1 MKNRS
6 KKRIKYKNIILVLF
20 IIIVVIIVIFMFN
33 NKEDKL
39 IYMIDTVSMD
49 INDVNEM
56 LDKYKLNINI
66 SYEYSDIYEKNKV
79 ISQSID
85 KDMVINNGDE
95 LSLVVSLGKLDKDK
109 LILLL
114 FDMGTHADLLE

>member
-1 MKNRS
+1 MKNCS
-6 KKRIKYKNIILVLF
+6 KKRIKYKNVILFLF
-20 IIIVVIIVIFMFN
+20 ILMVVIIFIFMFN

-49 INDVNEM
+49 INDVNKM
-56 LDKYKLNINI
+56 LEQYKLNINI
-66 SYEYSDIYEKNKV
+66 SYEYSDIFDKDKV

-95 LSLVVSLGKLDKDK
+95 LSLVVSLGN
-109 LILLL
+109 
-114 FDMGTHADLLE
+114 